1 MYCTFGSVYFAFLF
15 KNTHTLFKYTDIDE
29 LFSHIFMLLFWE
41 TKLCCDKKK
50 ISNCFL
56 GLIDFFIEITMRI
69 SLEEDSALPTVG
81 SQDT

>member
-1 MYCTFGSVYFAFLF
+1 MSSSLTFSCCCSG
-15 KNTHTLFKYTDIDE
+15 
-29 LFSHIFMLLFWE
+29 
-41 TKLCCDKKK
+41 KLNYAVIKK